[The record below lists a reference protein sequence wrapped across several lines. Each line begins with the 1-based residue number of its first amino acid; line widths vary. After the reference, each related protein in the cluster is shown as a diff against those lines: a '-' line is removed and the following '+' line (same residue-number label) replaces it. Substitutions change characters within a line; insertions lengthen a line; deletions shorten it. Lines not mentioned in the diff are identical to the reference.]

1 MQDKHCDSSRDCGK
15 QGECG
20 WWSRKCDKLD
30 ICNSFSVGGQ
40 IIPQIIPKDEINSQD
55 SISNLQDLCKEVV
68 TCSDC
73 GQFAYDPCTLE
84 LQNALRRD
92 LNIPRAIYCT
102 NYWKHNANGDRIQCL
117 YDPTDRECK
126 LPSRVESGH

>member
-1 MQDKHCDSSRDCGK
+1 MVT
-15 QGECG
+15 
-20 WWSRKCDKLD
+20 LD
-30 ICNSFSVGGQ
+30 MEHVLILVIVAFVLYHFVGRCQCNGFRVGGQ

-117 YDPTDRECK
+117 YDPTNRECK